1 MKNTKAEA
9 LFNFLRE
16 CHAED
21 YAGLDDEMSDSLDN
35 WISGLTDDELSDIV
49 ISTFREGL

>member
-1 MKNTKAEA
+1 MKNHKAEA

-21 YAGLDDEMSDSLDN
+21 YAGLDDEMGESLND
-35 WISGLTDDELSDIV
+35 WISSLTDDELSKIV
-49 ISTFREGL
+49 ISTFREGI